1 MPLIRLLCLTL
12 LLSLS
17 SLALTSAA
25 DDDGTWTYSLSGDEA
40 IVTGCVASCP
50 EDLVIPAIINGYNVV
65 HIGRSAFFEYRL
77 TSVIIPNGVRS
88 IGYEAFANN
97 QLTSVRQQKHILSH
111 IFPTPPKA
119 SPQTN
124 REQSPAAPVVTSMT
138 FPSIDKHG
146 FLQRLIQYYM
156 KADA

>member
-1 MPLIRLLCLTL
+1 MPLLRFLGLTL

-17 SLALTSAA
+17 TLTVNSAA

-97 QLTSVRQQKHILSH
+97 QFGWAGTDTSCNGCLITTERIRPSPIIVRR
-111 IFPTPPKA
+111 A
-119 SPQTN
+119 VY
-124 REQSPAAPVVTSMT
+124 R
-138 FPSIDKHG
+138 
-146 FLQRLIQYYM
+146 
-156 KADA
+156 